1 MRTMQ
6 QLEAADDDGR
16 HDRGDRD
23 RRHEHHHEGVVL
35 AGRGLHGDRGQR
47 LDDRRLDGLDADRQR
62 RLVLDGR
69 RVRVVRHRQT
79 GVRGGAVSVGIRTQS
94 RSAHRYPPEDD
105 VEPNRSCWLWSG

>member
-1 MRTMQ
+1 MQ

-23 RRHEHHHEGVVL
+23 RRHEHRHEGVVL

-47 LDDRRLDGLDADRQR
+47 LDDRRLDGLDADRRR

-69 RVRVVRHRQT
+69 LRRVRMVRHRQA
-79 GVRGGAVSVGIRTQS
+79 GIRGSAVGVGIRTQS
-94 RSAHRYPPEDD
+94 RSAHGYPPEDD
-105 VEPNRSCWLWSG
+105 VEPNRNCWLWSG